1 MTKNSKV
8 IVVGLDGGTLDLMEP
23 WMNAGKLPTFAK
35 IREQGICGKLRST
48 TPYYSAPAWV
58 SMVTGCNPGKHG
70 IYDFFHTDTFS
81 KKLVNSRYRKASAIW
96 NHLTDAG
103 NKSIIVNVPG
113 TYPPESI
120 NGIMITGLLTPSSKS
135 EFT

>member
-8 IVVGLDGGTLDLMEP
+8 IVVGIDGGTLNLMEP
-23 WMNAGKLPTFAK
+23 WMNTGKLPTFAK

-48 TPYYSAPAWV
+48 TPYYSAPAWI

-81 KKLVNSRYRKASAIW
+81 IHFKISVYFWNRFDTYSLPTLFIFEKKCIA
-96 NHLTDAG
+96 
-103 NKSIIVNVPG
+103 
-113 TYPPESI
+113 
-120 NGIMITGLLTPSSKS
+120 
-135 EFT
+135 